1 MVGRWDGLGGCC
13 GANVLVVVWLVRVVV
28 VLALLVVV
36 VVWCVV
42 VVLFVRVVVVLCR
55 TVRMCRCGC
64 VLCRSGISI
73 CWKLLVWT
81 VRQECRMHSTVC
93 FALVPILRICMVVL
107 HLVVV
112 VVFVCVG

>member
-13 GANVLVVVWLVRVVV
+13 GASVLVVVGLVRVVV

-64 VLCRSGISI
+64 VLCRSGIAI

-81 VRQECRMHSTVC
+81 VRLVCRMRSIVG
-93 FALVPILRICMVVL
+93 FALVPTLRIYMVVL
-107 HLVVV
+107 HLADV